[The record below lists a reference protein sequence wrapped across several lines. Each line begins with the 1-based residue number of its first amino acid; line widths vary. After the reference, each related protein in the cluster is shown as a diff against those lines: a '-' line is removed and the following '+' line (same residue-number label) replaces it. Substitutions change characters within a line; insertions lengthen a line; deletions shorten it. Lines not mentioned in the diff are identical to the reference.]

1 MENFWTT
8 IHVKWLKWLPLALS
22 VENGDVS
29 MGVQGD
35 FNGILLREGET
46 GSSVCWGLWQ
56 YYHKGSLSIS
66 D

>member
-1 MENFWTT
+1 MPYFS
-8 IHVKWLKWLPLALS
+8 VFLALS

-46 GSSVCWGLWQ
+46 GSSVC
-56 YYHKGSLSIS
+56 
-66 D
+66 